1 MEIISLPENV
11 HIHTQERDMSEME
24 KADFLDYFQ
33 NNPTESHVAF
43 VIIGGAFGE
52 GVDLVS
58 DRLTGVVIVGIGLS
72 KLNFESD
79 KIAAHYDGEGI
90 RGYNFAYLY
99 PGMNKVA
106 QAVGRLIRSE
116 TDTGVALLIEER
128 YLHHDYRA
136 LYKKEWDGYEVVL
149 NQEELKETLQ
159 KILNK

>member
-58 DRLTGVVIVGIGLS
+58 DRLT
-72 KLNFESD
+72 
-79 KIAAHYDGEGI
+79 
-90 RGYNFAYLY
+90 
-99 PGMNKVA
+99 
-106 QAVGRLIRSE
+106 
-116 TDTGVALLIEER
+116 
-128 YLHHDYRA
+128 
-136 LYKKEWDGYEVVL
+136 
-149 NQEELKETLQ
+149 
-159 KILNK
+159 